1 MDIDKGERRGD
12 YDDENIS
19 TCVRSEARRERQ
31 HLLLCMRPLSYS
43 SLLLPRLLSP
53 YYITLLLST
62 FVFLLHL
69 ITIHKTDVII

>member
-1 MDIDKGERRGD
+1 MDIDKGERRGE

-31 HLLLCMRPLSYS
+31 LLLVCMKPLLDS

-53 YYITLLLST
+53 
-62 FVFLLHL
+62 
-69 ITIHKTDVII
+69 